1 MNRKPFSIVA
11 GLIGFLGCA
20 LFSAAAHSASLTVS
34 VTDID
39 EHSGAIMLA
48 MFDAAEAYEDGGAPV
63 KAVKI
68 EVTGEEV
75 SVTFD
80 DLDPGRYAIKLYHDA
95 NGNGEMDR
103 NMMGLPSEGY
113 GFSGKG
119 GRFGAPPFDDA
130 AFEINDG
137 DTNAVVIKLR

>member
-1 MNRKPFSIVA
+1 MHRKTLTIVTV
-11 GLIGFLGCA
+11 LIGA
-20 LFSAAAHSASLTVS
+20 LAYPLFASAAHSASLTVS
-34 VTDID
+34 VTDI
-39 EHSGAIMLA
+39 EKQSGAIMLA
-48 MFDAAEAYEDGGAPV
+48 MFDAVEAYDGGGEPV

-80 DLDPGRYAIKLYHDA
+80 DLAPGRYAIKLYHDA

-103 NMMGLPSEGY
+103 NMLGLPSEGY

-119 GRFGAPPFDDA
+119 GRFGPPPFDEA
-130 AFEINDG
+130 AFEVTDG
-137 DTNAVVIKLR
+137 DANAVVIELR